1 MTDWTYVSSKQGLA
15 TVFFDYE
22 IEALHTLWGRNGE
35 YLTSREVWQQVSG
48 KMTISR
54 ASIIN
59 SLNRMAKSGILDSK
73 EITGKG
79 GYRGLYAATKS
90 EAELRR
96 MIAEELTQSI
106 KKNLS

>member
-1 MTDWTYVSSKQGLA
+1 MAEWVYDSNKQGLA

-22 IEALHTLWGRNGE
+22 IEALHILWSRNGE

-48 KMTISR
+48 KLTISR

-59 SLNRMAKSGILDSK
+59 SLNRMAKSGVLDSK
-73 EITGKG
+73 ETTGKG
-79 GYRGLYAATKS
+79 GHRGIYATTKS